1 MVLWVF
7 TLYRISKFWYFRGL
21 AIWEVKGWY
30 IRLETYFCCT
40 KTLLCTWKKGDYFS
54 RHGKMKIVKWMSIKQ
69 RVGVHSLTGKIFL
82 LEVQYGIAYNSS
94 HRNPGGMKVMYH
106 TLLFVAAAITGP
118 LLVSSISRSIIGSE
132 HSECN
137 QYTAPRSKVNRSIIW
152 STWYMYKVP
161 VTKYHFTLLN
171 LH

>member
-1 MVLWVF
+1 
-7 TLYRISKFWYFRGL
+7 
-21 AIWEVKGWY
+21 
-30 IRLETYFCCT
+30 
-40 KTLLCTWKKGDYFS
+40 
-54 RHGKMKIVKWMSIKQ
+54 MSIKQ

-82 LEVQYGIAYNSS
+82 LEVQYGIAYYSS

-132 HSECN
+132 HSECS
-137 QYTAPRSKVNRSIIW
+137 QYTAPRSRVNRSIIW

-161 VTKYHFTLLN
+161 GTKYHFTLLN
-171 LH
+171 LHYYYSNSMYTVHLPEHNILYDTYLVKVLQVNISIQVNTLHKVSKITSYND